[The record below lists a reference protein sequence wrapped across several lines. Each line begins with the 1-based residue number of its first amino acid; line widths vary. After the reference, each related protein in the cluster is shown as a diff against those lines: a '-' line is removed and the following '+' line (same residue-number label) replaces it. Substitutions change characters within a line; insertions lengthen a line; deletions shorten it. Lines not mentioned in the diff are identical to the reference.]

1 MGKIVNGFFIF
12 DIWQE
17 NLLNVHLLGQT
28 HRNTGIARISIQS
41 VRFVG
46 VGIGQQWNHGK
57 TLFEVVRTVSALI
70 RPVEACILSCK
81 GNYRFGYF

>member
-1 MGKIVNGFFIF
+1 MGKKVNGFFSF

-17 NLLNVHLLGQT
+17 NLLIVHLLGQT
-28 HRNTGIARISIQS
+28 RPNTGIASISIQS

-57 TLFEVVRTVSALI
+57 TLFEVVKTVLALI
-70 RPVEACILSCK
+70 RPSEAGILSCK